1 MKNNGVQ
8 NDLLSDLFGLEGR
21 VAIVAGASRGI
32 GASIANGLVGAGAHT
47 VGVGRSKVSS
57 AELDEKVQYVSCDV
71 TDNIAFGKICN
82 DLSEQKGKIDILVF
96 AAGITYPTNLAWQ
109 SITDFNQTIEIN
121 LTSAFSCIKEVV
133 PFMEKAD
140 GGSIVN
146 VTSICAEF
154 GFPNNPAYVAAKGGL
169 KMLTKA
175 MAYDLAPKNIR
186 VNNLSPGYILTDMT
200 RESHD
205 DPARHDERLKH
216 MLIKRWGKPNDL
228 VGAAIYLASPASAYA
243 TGIDLV
249 VDGGWSAK
257 GL

>member
-1 MKNNGVQ
+1 MKNSGLQ

-32 GASIANGLVGAGAHT
+32 GASIANGLVSVGAHT
-47 VGVGRSKVSS
+47 VGVGRSKISS
-57 AELDEKVQYVSCDV
+57 AELSEKVQYVSCDV
-71 TDNIAFGKICN
+71 TDSVAFKKICN

-96 AAGITYPTNLAWQ
+96 AAGITYPANLPWQ
-109 SITDFNQTIEIN
+109 SIADFNQTIEIN
-121 LTSAFSCIKEVV
+121 LVSAFSCIKEVV

-154 GFPNNPAYVAAKGGL
+154 GFPDNPAYVAAKGGL

-175 MAYDLAPKNIR
+175 LACDLAPKNIR
-186 VNNLSPGYILTDMT
+186 VNNLAPGYILTDMT
-200 RESHD
+200 RESYDDPIRHD
-205 DPARHDERLKH
+205 DRLNH

-228 VGAAIYLASPASAYA
+228 VGAVVYLASSASAYV
-243 TGIDLV
+243 TGTDLV